1 MDRCRGGAASVSF
14 VLIGF
19 LLMGCKQ
26 AVWGGSTAVSPPLAV
41 ESPATPPSRQVTLFV
56 TNPSR
61 SPRPWSGSPAPAT
74 VLTVTPT
81 AIACPS
87 PYPGSATPKP
97 PNWEPSICELAAVS
111 VISPIEVIAVVL
123 DGAIEVQWL
132 ASGGVGRGY
141 EIFRQVVPQGE
152 WTSMAT
158 VAADT
163 AHGREIPY
171 AWRDT
176 TTATGVAYRYTVS
189 QVSDYGIQSRNTR
202 ASFPI
207 TAP

>member
-1 MDRCRGGAASVSF
+1 MDRCRGGAALVSF
-14 VLIGF
+14 ALIGF
-19 LLMGCKQ
+19 LLMGCGQ
-26 AVWGGSTAVSPPLAV
+26 AVWGGSTAVSTPLAGA
-41 ESPATPPSRQVTLFV
+41 SPATPPVRQVTLFV
-56 TNPSR
+56 ANPSR
-61 SPRPWSGSPAPAT
+61 SPQPWSASPAPAT

-81 AIACPS
+81 PIACPS
-87 PYPGSATPKP
+87 PYPDSATPKP

-111 VISPIEVIAVVL
+111 VISPVAVIAVVF

-163 AHGREIPY
+163 AHGSAAPY

-176 TTATGVAYRYTVS
+176 TTVTGVTYRYTVS

-202 ASFPI
+202 ASFPVI
-207 TAP
+207 AP